1 MGDDN
6 DLDDLDDFRADFGTG
21 GASGLGSGLGGL
33 DGFSRPAANNNLKK

>member
-6 DLDDLDDFRADFGTG
+6 DLDDLDDFGTG
-21 GASGLGSGLGGL
+21 VASGLGSGLGGL